1 MPRLTAE
8 AVDTRRRH
16 IESSQDHTLATCQ
29 AIHTHEW
36 VLYRDVL
43 EAIAAGHA
51 FPEALAQAA
60 IGPDRNEQEP

>member
-1 MPRLTAE
+1 MPRLTPELIDA
-8 AVDTRRRH
+8 RRRH
-16 IESSQDHTLATCQ
+16 IETSQDHTLATCQ

-43 EAIAAGHA
+43 EAIADGHA

-60 IGPDRNEQEP
+60 IGPEPQAEP